1 MCTGGWGL
9 RLLIGTHPVLSGR
22 ASWQTASVTSS
33 PGVAADPPMRRRNIW
48 GFGLGTL
55 GRDMVATLVTMFL
68 LVYLTEVVQVTN
80 ATLGAITVV
89 LVVMRLFDA
98 VNDPVMGYIV
108 DNTRTRWGKFKP
120 WIAGGAFAW
129 AGATLLMFSDWGVS
143 GPAFVVV
150 FIGVYLLWEVA
161 YTVNDISYWGMLPS
175 LSRSQPERERIGV
188 VARVCAN
195 VGVFALV
202 VALVPVTEALTEV
215 LGSAQQAWFTLAAVL
230 VVLMLAFQA
239 ITLVT
244 TRQRVS
250 ARATAHTPLRE
261 LLRVIVG
268 NDQLLWVTLAMV
280 AFMTGYTITTSLGL
294 YYFTYIYGDAGMYS
308 VFAAILGIT
317 QITGLLVF
325 PLVSARLT
333 RRQVHLLATGLC
345 VAGYAVFLA
354 AGSTMVLIGAAGV
367 LLFSGQAFI
376 QLLMLMFIAD
386 SVEYGQWKL
395 GRRNESVTFSLQPFI
410 YKASSALSSGAVGAT
425 LILSGINDA
434 GSAADITTGGVATVK
449 VAMMVLPMLLAVLSW
464 LVLARRYRLD
474 EATYASIVA
483 ELRSR
488 EDVPDAP
495 DDLGPEPMPARGGD
509 EG

>member
-1 MCTGGWGL
+1 
-9 RLLIGTHPVLSGR
+9 
-22 ASWQTASVTSS
+22 
-33 PGVAADPPMRRRNIW
+33 MRRRNIW

-68 LVYLTEVVQVTN
+68 LVYLTEVVQVSD

-120 WIAGGAFAW
+120 WIAGGALAW
-129 AGATLLMFSDWGVS
+129 AAATLLMFSDWGVT
-143 GPAFVVV
+143 GPAFVLV

-195 VGVFALV
+195 VGVFTLV
-202 VALVPVTEALTEV
+202 VALVPVTETLTAT
-215 LGSAQQAWFTLAAVL
+215 LGSAQRAWFALAVVL
-230 VVLMLAFQA
+230 VLLMLAFQT

-250 ARATAHTPLRE
+250 SQATAHTPLRE
-261 LLRVIVG
+261 LFRVIAR

-325 PLVSARLT
+325 PLVSGRLT
-333 RRQVHLLATGLC
+333 RRQVHLLATGAC
-345 VAGYAVFLA
+345 VAGYVVFLF
-354 AGSTMVLIGAAGV
+354 AGSTMVLVGLAGV

-410 YKASSALSSGAVGAT
+410 YKAASALGSGAVGAT
-425 LILSGINDA
+425 LILSGINEA
-434 GSAADITTGGVATVK
+434 ENAAQITLGGVALFK
-449 VAMMVLPMLLAVLSW
+449 AAMMVLPMLLVALSW
-464 LVLARRYRLD
+464 LILARRYRLD
-474 EATYASIVA
+474 ETTYAQIVT
-483 ELRSR
+483 ELRTR
-488 EDVPDAP
+488 EAAM
-495 DDLGPEPMPARGGD
+495 GPHQETEAGPGQRPLPAGGGD

>member
-1 MCTGGWGL
+1 MASAS
-9 RLLIGTHPVLSGR
+9 LLVPPPGTVR
-22 ASWQTASVTSS
+22 CWQTATVTSS
-33 PGVAADPPMRRRNIW
+33 PGAAEHSLGADPPMRRRNIW

-68 LVYLTEVVQVTN
+68 LVYLTEVVQVSN

-120 WIAGGAFAW
+120 WIAAGALAW
-129 AGATLLMFSDWGVS
+129 AAATLLMFSDWGVT
-143 GPAFVVV
+143 GPAFVLV
-150 FIGVYLLWEVA
+150 FIAVYLLWEIA

-195 VGVFALV
+195 AGVFTLV
-202 VALVPVTEALTEV
+202 VALVPATETLAGV
-215 LGSAQQAWFTLAAVL
+215 LGSAQRAWFALAAVL
-230 VVLMLAFQA
+230 AVIMLAFQA
-239 ITLVT
+239 ITLLA
-244 TRQRVS
+244 TRQQVRPK
-250 ARATAHTPLRE
+250 AAEHTPLRE
-261 LLRVIVG
+261 LFRVIAG

-294 YYFTYIYGDAGMYS
+294 YYFTYIYGDAGMYP
-308 VFAAILGIT
+308 VFAAILGIA

-325 PLVSARLT
+325 PLVSARLA

-345 VAGYAVFLA
+345 VAGYLVFLV
-354 AGSTMVLIGAAGV
+354 AGSTMVLIGVAGV

-410 YKASSALSSGAVGAT
+410 YKAASALSSGAVGAT
-425 LILSGINDA
+425 LILSGVNDA
-434 GSAADITTGGVATVK
+434 DAAADITAGGTVVFK
-449 VAMMVLPMLLAVLSW
+449 TAMMVLPMLLAALSW

-474 EATYASIVA
+474 ETTYASIVA
-483 ELRSR
+483 ELRTR
-488 EDVPDAP
+488 EASTVPPGGTATRTA
-495 DDLGPEPMPARGGD
+495 GTGGGD